1 MRVIVHYGYDTDSRS
16 FFDPRSDT
24 DNQADAHVVVDR
36 TGCSYVNDVQAA
48 RLKARAHA
56 KSVIVRAHKG
66 LPLASGGCRI
76 CR

>member
-24 DNQADAHVVVDR
+24 DNQADTHVVVDG

-48 RLKARAHA
+48 PLKADVMLALLRLAEE
-56 KSVIVRAHKG
+56 SVAG
-66 LPLASGGCRI
+66 L
-76 CR
+76 

>member
-24 DNQADAHVVVDR
+24 DNQADAHVVVDG

-48 RLKARAHA
+48 RLKADVMLALLRLAEE
-56 KSVIVRAHKG
+56 SVAG
-66 LPLASGGCRI
+66 L
-76 CR
+76 